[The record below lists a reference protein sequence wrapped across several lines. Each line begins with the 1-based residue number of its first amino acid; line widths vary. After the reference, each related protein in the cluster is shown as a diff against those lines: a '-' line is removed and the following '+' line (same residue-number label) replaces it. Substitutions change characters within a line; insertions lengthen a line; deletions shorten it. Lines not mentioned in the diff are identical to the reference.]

1 MTESRVMEIRTAQNN
16 PMRLEGYAI
25 IFDTPTL
32 IGAVDNGY
40 EEVIFPTA
48 LDQAQLD
55 DVALIY
61 NHDLNKIPLART
73 PNTMQLTV
81 DTKGLKFVA
90 ELPDTEDG
98 RSIYEA
104 VKRGDLKGC
113 SFAFTVRDGGE
124 EWQGNRRI
132 IKQIDKV
139 YEVSITMFPAY
150 PDTSIEARNR
160 NNHKIGGITMKFN
173 DVAESFRIC
182 IHSEKVI

>member
-1 MTESRVMEIRTAQNN
+1 
-16 PMRLEGYAI
+16 MRLEGYAI
-25 IFDTPTL
+25 VFDTPTL
-32 IGAVDNGY
+32 IGTGNNGY
-40 EEVIFPTA
+40 EEIILPTA
-48 LDQAQLD
+48 LDQAQMD

-61 NHDLNKIPLART
+61 NHDLSQVPLARV

-81 DTKGLKFVA
+81 DSKGLKFVA

-104 VKRGDLKGC
+104 VKRGDLQGC

-139 YEVSITMFPAY
+139 YELSIAMFPAY
-150 PDTSIEARNR
+150 PETSIEARNR
-160 NNHKIGGITMKFN
+160 INNSNFTDSPAHSPLLCLQNFSMNRIGFSARRSSKT
-173 DVAESFRIC
+173 
-182 IHSEKVI
+182 